1 MTKKRVHELSKEVG
15 ISSKDLIS
23 ILKEMNIDVKNHM
36 STLEEE
42 DVKAFMELN
51 KPMEEENKKNE
62 VVVEEIKEN
71 VFIDKIDTN
80 FVAKSKIKTKASK
93 DKDDIHNKKK
103 HKLNKGG
110 KSKVKDKLKDKPEEK
125 KFIKLPSTITVGEFA
140 KILKLEATAV
150 IKKLIPL
157 GIMAAIHQEI
167 DYDTA
172 ALIAEELGYTVSEQ
186 KSTEET
192 LEERIQVTHNDD
204 ENLLEPRP
212 PVVTVMGHVDH
223 GKTSLLDAIRHAKVT
238 ESEAGG
244 ITQHIGAYQTEIKN
258 KKVVFLDTPGHE
270 AFTALR
276 ARGAKVTDIA
286 VLVVAADD
294 GVMPQTIEA
303 INHAKAA
310 NVPIIVAINKIDKA
324 GANPD
329 RVKQELSNYGLVPEE
344 WGGET
349 IMVPVSA
356 VKKLGLDTLLEMIV
370 LVADISEL
378 KSNYNRLADGTIIE
392 SKLDKGRGPVATVLI
407 KGGILNIGDHIVAGS
422 AFGKVR
428 AMIDDKGRRIKKAGP
443 SSPVEIQGLNDVPV
457 AGDMFYAVEDDK
469 TARTLAEIR
478 KAKTRE
484 SELKQSA
491 KVSLQDLFN
500 QIKEGKVKD
509 LNIIVKADVQGSI
522 EALKQ
527 SLNKLSNEEV
537 RVNLIHSG
545 VGAISET
552 DIMLASASNAIVIGF
567 NVRPDTN
574 SVKLAEK
581 DNVDIRLYRIIY
593 NAIED
598 IEAAMKGMLDPDIK
612 EVINGKAEVRTT
624 FKVPGVGTIAGC
636 YVTEGKILRNST
648 GRVIRNGIVIF
659 EGKLSS
665 LKRFKD
671 DVREVVSGYECGI
684 GLERFNDIKDGDI
697 IESFS
702 LEEVAR

>member
-15 ISSKDLIS
+15 ISSKDLIA
-23 ILKEMNIDVKNHM
+23 ILKDMNIDVKNHM
-36 STLEEE
+36 SALEEE

-51 KPMEEENKKNE
+51 KPMEEENKKNK

-71 VFIDKIDTN
+71 DFIEEIDTN

-93 DKDDIHNKKK
+93 DKDDIDLKKK

-125 KFIKLPSTITVGEFA
+125 KFIKLPSSITVGEFA

-244 ITQHIGAYQTEIKN
+244 ITQHIGAYQTEINN

-329 RVKQELSNYGLVPEE
+329 KVKQELSNYGLVPEE

-370 LVADISEL
+370 LVADMSEL

-407 KGGILNIGDHIVAGS
+407 KGGTLNIGDHIVAGS

-702 LEEVAR
+702 FEEVAR